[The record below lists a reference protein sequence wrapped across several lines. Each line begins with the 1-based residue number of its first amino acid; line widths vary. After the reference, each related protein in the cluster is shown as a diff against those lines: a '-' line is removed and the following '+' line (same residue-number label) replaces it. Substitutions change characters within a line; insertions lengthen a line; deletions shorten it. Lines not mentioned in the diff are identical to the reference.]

1 PPLIASIS
9 LSLAPISATV
19 TITSTETLTH
29 IDDDDLS
36 TSISHSLSPLSTYM
50 LRDGVSVYS
59 PQGWYHAK
67 VVLVP

>member
-1 PPLIASIS
+1 S
-9 LSLAPISATV
+9 LSLSLSLSCTHIGDNHC
-19 TITSTETLTH
+19 TSSETLTH
-29 IDDDDLS
+29 IGDDDLS

>member
-1 PPLIASIS
+1 LSLSLSLS
-9 LSLAPISATV
+9 LSLAPISAIVTV
-19 TITSTETLTH
+19 TSSKTLTH
-29 IDDDDLS
+29 IGDDDLS